1 MRASLLWTATA
12 AVEGSNVVVMVAL
25 TKCNFLEKR
34 FVLIFFIILMVMFIR
49 IPELLFGVDVVI
61 LNPIAIAEPL
71 MVSFVTPQYLS
82 LKTKVAYN

>member
-34 FVLIFFIILMVMFIR
+34 FVLIFFYYTYGYVHQDTRAVIR
-49 IPELLFGVDVVI
+49 R
-61 LNPIAIAEPL
+61 
-71 MVSFVTPQYLS
+71 
-82 LKTKVAYN
+82 